1 MPVTK
6 YSSGAHGEKFLVVGT
21 LALNSRAGGKEK
33 EEVFPI
39 VDAKLLAASV
49 KQFKVAAP
57 EIAKKRKPGQFV
69 VLRIHEEGERIP
81 LTIADADPAAGTIT
95 LIFQEVGKSTMQL
108 GKLKTGDSILDLIG
122 PLGRP
127 THIENFGT
135 VVCIGGGIGI
145 APIYPIAKG
154 MREAGNKV
162 ISIIG
167 ARTKDLLILEEEM
180 AAVSHV
186 LKVSTD
192 DGSYGYH
199 GFVSDVLQD
208 VIDEGNPIHLVVTIG
223 PVPMMRVV
231 CNVTR
236 SRNLKTVVSL
246 NPIMV
251 DATGMCGSCR
261 VTVGGRTRFVC
272 VDGPE
277 FNGHEVNF
285 AELVKRQRAY
295 VDQEQQASK
304 MFLHPGGACM
314 GGKS

>member
-1 MPVTK
+1 
-6 YSSGAHGEKFLVVGT
+6 
-21 LALNSRAGGKEK
+21 
-33 EEVFPI
+33 VFPI

-81 LTIADADPAAGTIT
+81 LTIADADPSAGTIT

-145 APIYPIAKG
+145 APVHPIAKG
-154 MREAGNKV
+154 MREAGNRV

-251 DATGMCGSCR
+251 DATGMCGACR

-277 FNGHEVNF
+277 FDGHEVNF

-295 VDQEQQASK
+295 LDQEQQAAK
-304 MFLHPGGACM
+304 MFLHPAGACM

>member
-1 MPVTK
+1 MF
-6 YSSGAHGEKFLVVGT
+6 S
-21 LALNSRAGGKEK
+21 
-33 EEVFPI
+33 I
-39 VDAKLLAASV
+39 VDARLLAASV

-69 VLRIHEEGERIP
+69 VLRTHEEGERIP
-81 LTIADADPAAGTIT
+81 LTIADADPSGGTIT

-108 GKLKTGDSILDLIG
+108 GKLKAGDSILDLIG

-145 APIYPIAKG
+145 APVYPIAKG
-154 MREAGNKV
+154 MREAGNRV

-180 AAVSHV
+180 TRASHV

-199 GFVSDVLQD
+199 GFVTGKLQELIDDEADPVDAVL
-208 VIDEGNPIHLVVTIG
+208 TAG
-223 PVPMMRVV
+223 PVPMMKNVAG
-231 CNVTR
+231 VTR
-236 SRNLKTVVSL
+236 TRAIKTIASL

-251 DATGMCGSCR
+251 DGTGMCGGCR
-261 VTVGGRTRFVC
+261 VTVGGKTKFAC

-277 FNGHEVNF
+277 FDGHQVDF
-285 AELVKRQRAY
+285 AELSDRLTTYKKHEADALCRLQDELRKLEAA
-295 VDQEQQASK
+295 ASN
-304 MFLHPGGACM
+304 A
-314 GGKS
+314 

>member
-1 MPVTK
+1 
-6 YSSGAHGEKFLVVGT
+6 
-21 LALNSRAGGKEK
+21 
-33 EEVFPI
+33 
-39 VDAKLLAASV
+39 
-49 KQFKVAAP
+49 
-57 EIAKKRKPGQFV
+57 V
-69 VLRIHEEGERIP
+69 VLRINEEGERIP
-81 LTIADADPAAGTIT
+81 LTIADADPQAGIIT
-95 LIFQEVGKSTMQL
+95 LIFQEVGTSTAKL
-108 GKLKTGDSILDLIG
+108 GKLKAGDSISDLIG
-122 PLGRP
+122 PLGVP
-127 THIENFGT
+127 THVEKFGT
-135 VVCIGGGIGI
+135 VVCVGGGIGI
-145 APIYPIAKG
+145 APVYPIAKA
-154 MREAGNKV
+154 MQEAGNTV
-162 ISIIG
+162 LSIIG

-180 AAVSHV
+180 AKVSNV

-208 VIDEGNPIHLVVTIG
+208 FMDQGTTINLVVAIG

-236 SRNLKTVVSL
+236 NKNIKTVVSL

-251 DATGMCGSCR
+251 DATGMCGACR

-277 FNGHEVNF
+277 FDGHQVDF

-295 VDQEQQASK
+295 LDQEKRAYESF
-304 MFLHPGGACM
+304 MHPGGVCL

>member
-1 MPVTK
+1 MFQILET
-6 YSSGAHGEKFLVVGT
+6 
-21 LALNSRAGGKEK
+21 R
-33 EEVFPI
+33 
-39 VDAKLLAASV
+39 LLATAV
-49 KQFKVAAP
+49 KQFKIAAP
-57 EIAKKRKPGQFV
+57 EIARKRKPGQFV
-69 VLRIHEEGERIP
+69 VLRINEEGERIP
-81 LTIADADPAAGTIT
+81 LTMADADPQAGVIT
-95 LIFQEVGKSTMQL
+95 LIFQEVGKSTAKL
-108 GKLKTGDSILDLIG
+108 GKLKAGDSISDLIG
-122 PLGRP
+122 PLGVP
-127 THIENFGT
+127 THIEKFGT
-135 VVCIGGGIGI
+135 VVCVGGGIGI
-145 APIYPIAKG
+145 APVYPIAKAL
-154 MREAGNKV
+154 RQAGNTV
-162 ISIIG
+162 LSIIG

-180 AAVSHV
+180 AQVSNV

-208 VIDEGNPIHLVVTIG
+208 VIDQGTNINLVVAIG

-236 SRNLKTVVSL
+236 NKNIKTVVSL

-251 DATGMCGSCR
+251 DATGMCGACR

-277 FNGHEVNF
+277 FDGHQVDF

-295 VDQEQQASK
+295 LEQEKKAYES
-304 MFLHPGGACM
+304 FLHPSGACL

>member
-1 MPVTK
+1 M
-6 YSSGAHGEKFLVVGT
+6 
-21 LALNSRAGGKEK
+21 
-33 EEVFPI
+33 FPI
-39 VDAKLLAASV
+39 VDARLLAASV

-69 VLRIHEEGERIP
+69 VLRTHEEGERIP
-81 LTIADADPAAGTIT
+81 LTIADADPSAGTIT
-95 LIFQEVGKSTMQL
+95 LIFQEVGKSTMHL

-145 APIYPIAKG
+145 APVYPIAKG
-154 MREAGNKV
+154 MREAGNTV

-180 AAVSHV
+180 ATVSHV

-251 DATGMCGSCR
+251 DATGMCGACR
-261 VTVGGRTRFVC
+261 VSVGGRTRFVC

-277 FNGHEVNF
+277 FDGHEVNF

-295 VDQEQQASK
+295 LDQEQQASK

>member
-1 MPVTK
+1 MF
-6 YSSGAHGEKFLVVGT
+6 S
-21 LALNSRAGGKEK
+21 
-33 EEVFPI
+33 I
-39 VDAKLLAASV
+39 VDARLLAASV

-69 VLRIHEEGERIP
+69 VLRTHEEGERIP
-81 LTIADADPAAGTIT
+81 LTIADADPSGGTIT

-108 GKLKTGDSILDLIG
+108 GKLKAGDSILDLIG

-145 APIYPIAKG
+145 APVYPIAKG
-154 MREAGNKV
+154 MREAGNRV

-180 AAVSHV
+180 TRASHV

-192 DGSYGYH
+192 DGSYGFH
-199 GFVSDVLQD
+199 GFVSDILQD
-208 VIDEGNPIHLVVTIG
+208 VIDEGNPIHLVVAIG

-251 DATGMCGSCR
+251 DATGMCGACR
-261 VTVGGRTRFVC
+261 VSVGGRTRFVC

-277 FNGHEVNF
+277 FDGHEVNF

-295 VDQEQQASK
+295 LDQEQQAAK

>member
-1 MPVTK
+1 M
-6 YSSGAHGEKFLVVGT
+6 FQIL
-21 LALNSRAGGKEK
+21 
-33 EEVFPI
+33 
-39 VDAKLLAASV
+39 DARLLATAV
-49 KQFKVAAP
+49 KQFKVLAP
-57 EIAKKRKPGQFV
+57 EIAKKRKPGQFI
-69 VLRIHEEGERIP
+69 VLRITEEGERIP

-95 LIFQEVGKSTMQL
+95 LIFQEVGKSTAQL
-108 GKLKTGDSILDLIG
+108 GKLKTGDALFDLIG
-122 PLGRP
+122 PLGVP
-127 THIENFGT
+127 THIEKFGT

-145 APIYPIAKG
+145 APVYPIAKG
-154 MREAGNKV
+154 MREAGNTV
-162 ISIIG
+162 LSIIG
-167 ARTKDLLILEEEM
+167 ARTKDLLILEDEM
-180 AAVSHV
+180 ARVSHT

-208 VIDEGNPIHLVVTIG
+208 YIDRGTQIDLAVAIG

-236 SRNLKTVVSL
+236 NRKIKTMVSL

-251 DATGMCGSCR
+251 DATGMCGACR

-277 FNGHEVNF
+277 FDGHEVNF

-295 VDQEQQASK
+295 LAQEKSSMEA
-304 MFLHPGGACM
+304 FLHPGGACL
-314 GGKS
+314 GGGADG

>member
-1 MPVTK
+1 MFQILE
-6 YSSGAHGEKFLVVGT
+6 A
-21 LALNSRAGGKEK
+21 R
-33 EEVFPI
+33 
-39 VDAKLLAASV
+39 LLATAV
-49 KQFKVAAP
+49 KQFKIAAP
-57 EIAKKRKPGQFV
+57 EIARKRKPGQFV
-69 VLRIHEEGERIP
+69 VLRINEEGERIP
-81 LTIADADPAAGTIT
+81 LTIADADPQAGVIT
-95 LIFQEVGKSTMQL
+95 LIFQEVGNSTAKL
-108 GKLKTGDSILDLIG
+108 GKLKAGNSISDLIG
-122 PLGRP
+122 PLGIP
-127 THIENFGT
+127 THIEKIGT
-135 VVCIGGGIGI
+135 VVCVGGGIGI
-145 APIYPIAKG
+145 APVYPIAKA
-154 MREAGNKV
+154 MREAGNTV
-162 ISIIG
+162 LSIIG

-180 AAVSHV
+180 AQVSNV

-208 VIDEGNPIHLVVTIG
+208 FIDQGMTIDLVVAIG

-236 SRNLKTVVSL
+236 NKSIKTVVSL

-251 DATGMCGSCR
+251 DATGMCGACR

-277 FNGHEVNF
+277 FDGHQVDF

-295 VDQEQQASK
+295 LDQEKKAYES
-304 MFLHPGGACM
+304 FLHPGGACV

>member
-1 MPVTK
+1 
-6 YSSGAHGEKFLVVGT
+6 
-21 LALNSRAGGKEK
+21 
-33 EEVFPI
+33 
-39 VDAKLLAASV
+39 
-49 KQFKVAAP
+49 
-57 EIAKKRKPGQFV
+57 
-69 VLRIHEEGERIP
+69 
-81 LTIADADPAAGTIT
+81 
-95 LIFQEVGKSTMQL
+95 
-108 GKLKTGDSILDLIG
+108 
-122 PLGRP
+122 
-127 THIENFGT
+127 
-135 VVCIGGGIGI
+135 VVCVGGGIGI
-145 APIYPIAKG
+145 APVYPIAKAL
-154 MREAGNKV
+154 REAGNTV
-162 ISIIG
+162 LSIIG

-180 AAVSHV
+180 AQVSNV

-208 VIDEGNPIHLVVTIG
+208 VIDQGTNINLVVAIG

-236 SRNLKTVVSL
+236 NKNIKTVVSL

-251 DATGMCGSCR
+251 DATGMCGACR

-277 FNGHEVNF
+277 FDGHQVDF

-295 VDQEQQASK
+295 LDQEKRAYES
-304 MFLHPGGACM
+304 FLHPGGACS

>member
-1 MPVTK
+1 M
-6 YSSGAHGEKFLVVGT
+6 
-21 LALNSRAGGKEK
+21 
-33 EEVFPI
+33 FPI
-39 VDAKLLAASV
+39 VDARLLAASV
-49 KQFKVAAP
+49 KQFKVSAA

-69 VLRIHEEGERIP
+69 VLRTHEEGERIP

-108 GKLKTGDSILDLIG
+108 GKLKAGDSILDLIG

-145 APIYPIAKG
+145 APVYPIAKG

-180 AAVSHV
+180 GAVSHV

-208 VIDEGNPIHLVVTIG
+208 VIDEGNPIHLVVAIG

-236 SRNLKTVVSL
+236 SRSIKTVVSL

-251 DATGMCGSCR
+251 DATGMCGACR
-261 VTVGGRTRFVC
+261 VSVGGKTRFVC

-277 FNGHEVNF
+277 FDGHEVNF

-295 VDQEQQASK
+295 LDQEQQASK
-304 MFLHPGGACM
+304 LFLHPAGACL
-314 GGKS
+314 GGKNG